1 MDSIHTDGTPT
12 LNVGLGIFQ
21 SVGHVDY
28 YPNGGI
34 NQPNCPQTS
43 DKILTNWPKTSV
55 QSLKCIEGAVAS
67 CSYNVARL
75 GGVGLGLTGKLA
87 L

>member
-1 MDSIHTDGTPT
+1 VDSIHTDGTPT

-43 DKILTNWPKTSV
+43 DKILNAIFSIATLDVRK
-55 QSLKCIEGAVAS
+55 
-67 CSYNVARL
+67 RL
-75 GGVGLGLTGKLA
+75 N
-87 L
+87 